1 MQSNKTQVKRLEQL
15 ALTALYE
22 DIVSQVV
29 PTMDSP
35 LVAVV
40 DKKYPSRPSSLSF
53 CVLPETPGILYR
65 SANDEDYAEN
75 KIKQT
80 KVVDTIRAKLCHP
93 LYRRV
98 RASLI
103 EEYLKH
109 QKMLRFSSPLKVAG
123 VPKCPDV
130 HLFLD
135 W

>member
-1 MQSNKTQVKRLEQL
+1 MHNNKTRVKRLEQL

-22 DIVSQVV
+22 DIVSQLV

-40 DKKYPSRPSSLSF
+40 DKKSSSRQSSLSF

-80 KVVDTIRAKLCHP
+80 KVVDTIRAKLGHP
-93 LYRRV
+93 PYRRV

-103 EEYLKH
+103 EEYSKH
-109 QKMLRFSSPLKVAG
+109 QKISRSSPLKVAG